1 MKKSK
6 YQLIPVLPALLLL
19 LALALF
25 LQPASVQAAKKGKL
39 LKKNKT
45 YKVDINGGKKEK
57 IRYTTRKI
65 NEYYGEEFQ
74 LYINKKLVYSYELPS
89 YGKVN
94 NVYLAD
100 IKKSDRYKEIVVNFS
115 GDFSD
120 WYFFVLRYG
129 KNKKVTAFVDQDTSG
144 ALTSGRMS
152 VPGNKKVFS
161 GKGKFYAIVETPFY
175 SNTFGCYYIKAPV
188 KLTGGKIK
196 FVKSSS
202 YTLTNVTDYT
212 PGLFGEKYYITAKS
226 MKLYKKASLDAS
238 YTERAAGLRFTPK
251 KIKIAGT
258 QKKTDD
264 GYDWERYH
272 LFVQVKTKDGKTG
285 WLYFPAESTEK
296 YLTIVPQ
303 WG

>member
-1 MKKSK
+1 MRKTKHR
-6 YQLIPVLPALLLL
+6 IIIALPALLLL
-19 LALALF
+19 LALTLF

-39 LKKNKT
+39 LKKGKT

-57 IRYTTRKI
+57 VRYTTRTVG
-65 NEYYGEEFQ
+65 EYGEEFQ
-74 LYINKKLVYSYELPS
+74 LYVNKKLAFSYVLPS
-89 YGKVN
+89 NGNVS

-100 IKKSDRYKEIVVNFS
+100 IKKSDKYKEIIVNFN

-129 KNKKVTAFVDQDTSG
+129 KNKEVTAFVDQDTSG

-188 KLTGGKIK
+188 KLSGGKIK
-196 FVKSSS
+196 FVKSGS

-226 MKLYKKASLDAS
+226 MKLYSKASLDAS
-238 YTERAAGLRFTPK
+238 YKERAAGLRFTPK

-258 QKKTDD
+258 QKNSE
-264 GYDWERYH
+264 GNYDWERYH

-285 WLYFPAESTEK
+285 WLYFPADSTEK